1 MQNFKIKKHYGQHF
15 LKNNSILDKIV
26 KINSLK
32 NLNVIEIGPGSG
44 ALTKFILKQKPK
56 SLVSIEK
63 DKYLKPYLDK
73 IYSDYPSTFSVI
85 YEDILEL
92 DITQILEK
100 DSIILG
106 NLPYNI
112 ATTLIMNFLK
122 ISERLPE
129 MIFMVQ
135 KEVADRIT
143 AKVSTKSYGRVSV
156 LCQLH
161 YKIKR
166 IFDVSPENFFPKPK
180 VFSTVLKFSPKKEK
194 PVNLKEFDKLV
205 KNSFCYRRKTIKNNL
220 EKKIESFSKVFDD
233 KVFSTKKRPQDFS
246 PKEFVKIFE
255 AFKNLEDHQ

>member
-15 LKNNSILDKIV
+15 LKNSSILEKIV

-32 NLNVIEIGPGSG
+32 NLHVIEVGPGSG
-44 ALTKFILKQKPK
+44 ALTKFILKQEPK
-56 SLVSIEK
+56 SLISVEK

-73 IYSDYPSTFSVI
+73 IHSSYPSTFSVI
-85 YEDILEL
+85 YEDILAL
-92 DITQILEK
+92 DILKILEK

-122 ISERLPE
+122 ISNKLPE

-143 AKVSTKSYGRVSV
+143 AKVSTKPYGRVSV

-161 YKIKR
+161 YEIKR

-180 VFSTVLKFSPKKEK
+180 VFSTVLKLSPRKEK
-194 PVNLKEFDKLV
+194 LVNLEEFDKLI
-205 KNSFCYRRKTIKNNL
+205 KRSFCYRRKTIKNNL
-220 EKKIESFSKVFDD
+220 DKTVKSFSKVFDD
-233 KVFSTKKRPQDFS
+233 QIFSSRKRPQDFS
-246 PKEFVKIFE
+246 PKEFVEIFE
-255 AFKNLEDHQ
+255 AFKNLKDHQ